1 MNKAKVITDDFR
13 QRIKKIYE
21 DENNKKRKTIFIDK
35 KEPTIHFPWKK
46 LTKEYKLKLI
56 IEYIQKNHI
65 DFDIN
70 DISKY
75 KLANIEYEK
84 GIETIHHIDF
94 IKKE

>member
-1 MNKAKVITDDFR
+1 MNKEITDNFR
-13 QRIKKIYE
+13 ERIKQIYKE
-21 DENNKKRKTIFIDK
+21 ENNKKRKTIFIDN
-35 KEPTIHFPWKK
+35 KEPSIHFPWKK

-56 IEYIQKNHI
+56 TEYIEKNHI
-65 DFDIN
+65 DFNIN
-70 DISKY
+70 DISNY